1 MIDRLRLQAVD
12 FQHPVFIPPAACLA
26 DLVATRHPSRRSSER
41 PRSVLSITGSP
52 ACRLSAIFSGA
63 VAART
68 TATHPASFR
77 HFFPKKYLPAI
88 VCARPR
94 GVQFIHH
101 MPISGGRA

>member
-12 FQHPVFIPPAACLA
+12 FLTSGFHAPPVYPA
-26 DLVATRHPSRRSSER
+26 DLVAPFVGTRAFRPIDHLSGGVPFERDVLGLRRSPNLLSPIL
-41 PRSVLSITGSP
+41 PRSGTFSQKNI
-52 ACRLSAIFSGA
+52 CR
-63 VAART
+63 
-68 TATHPASFR
+68 
-77 HFFPKKYLPAI
+77 AI